1 MTQKEIQSTL
11 KPALQWFRGNGWKAF
26 PFQIEAWQKVLE
38 GKEGIVN
45 APTGSGKT
53 YSLLLPLLLK
63 ANTPERGL
71 KIIWISPIRAL
82 TKEIL
87 QSAERAAFAL
97 GLDMRIEIRTG
108 DTSQSEKDK
117 QKRRMPE
124 LLITTPESLH
134 ILFAQKQH
142 SQHFK
147 LVQAVVVDEWHELIG
162 TKRGNLMELALAH
175 IRSISPALKCWGI
188 SATIGNLNQALE
200 VLLGGKSKEAVLIKA
215 DIHKHIEIIPVLPES
230 LEKLPW
236 AGHLGLQLLPD
247 LLPLIEASKTALVFT
262 NTRGQAEM
270 WYQRLLDAE
279 PDLAGRLALH
289 HGSISKELRFWVED
303 ALFQGSI
310 KAVICTSSLD
320 LGVDFRPVDR
330 IFQIGSPKG
339 VSRFL
344 QRAGRSGHQPG
355 AKSQIYFVPT
365 HALEL
370 LESAALRTAI
380 EEELIEDR
388 LPYTQT
394 FDILLQY
401 LTTLAVS
408 DGFYEEPLY
417 QEIISTFAFS
427 GLSRKEWEECLSFLT
442 SGGLLE
448 AYNDFHKLVRDE
460 DGRYFVQSR
469 KVAMRHR
476 MSIGAIVS
484 DTMLRVKLKRGPVL
498 GHVEEYFIGK
508 LKKGDVFWFA
518 GQNLELIEIRE
529 MTVNVRRSDK
539 KMGIVPAWNGGRLP
553 LSAQLGQMLRRK
565 WVEAAKGG
573 DGHPE
578 LALLQPM
585 IQWQKEYSVVPN
597 EKQFLI
603 ERLESDEG
611 FHLFFYPFE
620 GRLVH
625 EGMAY
630 LIAWRIGQH
639 QPCSF
644 SIAMN
649 DYGFEL
655 LSEQAID
662 LDSDL
667 LQALFSTDNLIEH
680 ISTSVNASEMAK
692 RRFHDIAYIA
702 GMVFRGYPGQKIKE
716 RHLQNS
722 SALLFKV
729 FEEYQPD
736 HILLK
741 QAYSETMDF
750 QLEEGR
756 LRKALDRINS
766 QQILLED
773 IKYPSP
779 LCFPIL
785 VDRLRQKMSS
795 EQLEDR
801 IARILAQSIE

>member
-1 MTQKEIQSTL
+1 
-11 KPALQWFRGNGWKAF
+11 
-26 PFQIEAWQKVLE
+26 
-38 GKEGIVN
+38 
-45 APTGSGKT
+45 
-53 YSLLLPLLLK
+53 
-63 ANTPERGL
+63 
-71 KIIWISPIRAL
+71 
-82 TKEIL
+82 
-87 QSAERAAFAL
+87 
-97 GLDMRIEIRTG
+97 
-108 DTSQSEKDK
+108 
-117 QKRRMPE
+117 MPD

-142 SQHFK
+142 ARHFNF
-147 LVQAVVVDEWHELIG
+147 VEAIVVDEWHELIG

-175 IRSISPALKCWGI
+175 INTLSPDLKRWGI
-188 SATIGNLNQALE
+188 SATIGNLSQAVE
-200 VLLGGKSKEAVLIKA
+200 VLLGNKYKEAVLIKA
-215 DIHKHIEIIPVLPES
+215 NIHKQIEIVPILPEKI
-230 LEKLPW
+230 EKLPW

-247 LLPLIEASKTALVFT
+247 LIPFIEASESALVFT
-262 NTRGQAEM
+262 NTRGQAEI
-270 WYQRLLDAE
+270 WYQRLLDAK
-279 PDLAGRLALH
+279 PDLAGRLAMH

-303 ALFQGSI
+303 ALFHGTI

-339 VSRFL
+339 ISRFL

-380 EEELIEDR
+380 EEELIEER
-388 LPYTQT
+388 LPYTRT

-408 DGFYEEPLY
+408 DGFYEAAVYKEVV
-417 QEIISTFAFS
+417 STFAYRTI
-427 GLSRKEWEECLSFLT
+427 SREEWENCLSFLT
-442 SGGLLE
+442 TGGLME
-448 AYNDFHKLVRDE
+448 AYKDFHKLVQDE
-460 DGRYFVQSR
+460 QDGRYFVESR
-469 KVAMRHR
+469 RVAMRHR

-518 GQNLELIEIRE
+518 GQNLELLEIRE
-529 MTVNVRRSDK
+529 MTVNVQRSNK

-553 LSAQLGQMLRRK
+553 LSAQLGKMLRRK
-565 WVEAAKGG
+565 WVEAGKGG

-578 LALLQPM
+578 LAFLQPM

-630 LIAWRIGQH
+630 LVAWRIGQTL
-639 QPCSF
+639 PCSF

-655 LSEQAID
+655 LTEQQID
-662 LDSDL
+662 LNQDFLQSLFATENL
-667 LQALFSTDNLIEH
+667 LDH

-702 GMVFRGYPGQKIKE
+702 GMVFKGYPGQKIKE

-729 FEEYQPD
+729 FEEYEPD

-741 QAYSETMDF
+741 QAYAETMDF

-756 LRKALDRINS
+756 LRSALERIQN
-766 QQILLED
+766 QEILLQD

-785 VDRLRQKMSS
+785 VDRLRQKMST

-801 IARILAQSIE
+801 IARILAQSVE